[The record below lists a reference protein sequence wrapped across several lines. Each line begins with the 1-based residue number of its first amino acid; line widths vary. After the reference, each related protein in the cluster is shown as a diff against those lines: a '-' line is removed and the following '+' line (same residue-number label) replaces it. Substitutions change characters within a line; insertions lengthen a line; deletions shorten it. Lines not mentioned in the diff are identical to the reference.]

1 MSDDIPLETL
11 FVLLAILLVLS
22 AFFSG
27 TETALM
33 RVNKYRIRHLSRQG
47 NKNAKLAEKLLKEPE
62 KLIAF
67 ILFGN
72 NLVNFVAASIVGVIS
87 MEIGGP
93 TGVVIGTILLTI
105 VVLLIAESPPKTL
118 AALFPEKI
126 ALPASRFYYPMVKL
140 FKPLFYFINFFT
152 NIILKLIGSQGEKND
167 EKLSIDQLKTLIT
180 DGMTKTSIDRQKIMM
195 GVLDLGNI
203 TIEDI
208 MLPHNEIIGID
219 INNSNKNN
227 RKIIEGNFHSSLPVY
242 EDVLDNIKGVLNLN
256 TFLKEIDLSSY
267 DNQLIKKYMNKPYFI
282 PEKTTLS
289 QQLVEFKS
297 NNQKLG
303 FAVDEYGNIQGLI
316 SIDDIFEEIVGDYL
330 EETKKLNK
338 EIMPKKVDDYFIV
351 NASSNIRVLNKIMN
365 WKIPI
370 DEAKTINGAI
380 LENLG
385 YIPEVDAEFTLGNY
399 LISIIST
406 KENAVE
412 TIKIKDIKGEYQLKV
427 VS

>member
-1 MSDDIPLETL
+1 LSDDIPLETL

-33 RVNKYRIRHLSRQG
+33 RVNKYRIRHLSRKG

-219 INNSNKNN
+219 LNNSNKNN

-256 TFLKEIDLSSY
+256 TFLKEIDLGSY

-338 EIMPKKVDDYFIV
+338 EIMPKKVDDYFTV

-412 TIKIKDIKGEYQLKV
+412 TIKIKDIEGDYQLKV

>member
-1 MSDDIPLETL
+1 LSDDIPLETL
-11 FVLLAILLVLS
+11 FVLLAILIALS

-33 RVNKYRIRHLSRQG
+33 RVNKYRIRHLSRKG
-47 NKNAKLAEKLLKEPE
+47 NKSAILTEKLLKKPQ

-72 NLVNFVAASIVGVIS
+72 NLVNFIAASIVGVVS

-93 TGVVIGTILLTI
+93 TGVIIGTVLLTI
-105 VVLLIAESPPKTL
+105 IVLLFAESAPKTI

-126 ALPASRFYYPMVKL
+126 ALPASKIYYPLVKL
-140 FKPLFYFINFFT
+140 MGPFLAFINFFT
-152 NIILKLIGSQGEKND
+152 NIVLKILGQKPDNND
-167 EKLSIDQLKTLIT
+167 EKLSIEELKTLINE
-180 DGMTKTSIDRQKIMM
+180 GMTKTSIDRQRIMM
-195 GVLDLGNI
+195 GVLNLGNI
-203 TIEDI
+203 TVEDI

-219 INNSNKNN
+219 LNNSNKNN

-242 EDVLDNIKGVLNLN
+242 NDVLDNIQGILNLN
-256 TFLKEIDLSSY
+256 MFLKEVDLSSY
-267 DNQLIKKYMNKPYFI
+267 ENQLIIHYMKKPYFI
-282 PEKTTLS
+282 PEKTTLN
-289 QQLVEFKS
+289 QQLVEFKN
-297 NNQKLG
+297 NNQKVG

-316 SIDDIFEEIVGDYL
+316 TIEDIFEEIVGDYL

>member
-1 MSDDIPLETL
+1 MSDDIPLEPL
-11 FVLLAILLVLS
+11 FILLAILLILS
-22 AFFSG
+22 AFFAA

-33 RVNKYRIRHLSRQG
+33 RVNKYRIRHLARKG
-47 NKNAKLAEKLLKEPE
+47 NRNAVLAEKLLKQPE

-93 TGVVIGTILLTI
+93 TGVAIGTILLTI
-105 VVLLIAESPPKTL
+105 IVLLIAESPPKTL

-126 ALPASRFYYPMVKL
+126 ALPASRIYYPLVKL
-140 FKPLFYFINFFT
+140 FKPLYFFINFFT
-152 NIILKLIGSQGEKND
+152 NIILKILDSKPDKND
-167 EKLSIDQLKTLIT
+167 ERLSIDQLKTLIA

-203 TIEDI
+203 TVEDI

-219 INNSNKNN
+219 LNNSKKNN
-227 RKIIEGNFHSSLPVY
+227 RIIIEGNFHSSLPVY
-242 EDVLDNIKGVLNLN
+242 EDALDNIKGILNLN
-256 TFLKEIDLSSY
+256 EFLKETDLDSY
-267 DNQLIKKYMNKPYFI
+267 DNDLITNYLDKPYFI

-289 QQLVEFKS
+289 QQLVEFKN

-303 FAVDEYGNIQGLI
+303 FAIDEYGNIQGLI
-316 SIDDIFEEIVGDYL
+316 TIEDIFEEIVGDYL

-338 EIMPKKVDDYFIV
+338 EIMPKKVDDYYIV
-351 NASSNIRVLNKIMN
+351 NASSNIRVLNKMMD

-399 LISIIST
+399 SIYIIST
-406 KENAVE
+406 KENAVD
-412 TIKIKDIKGEYQLKV
+412 TIKIKDMKDDFQLKV

>member
-33 RVNKYRIRHLSRQG
+33 RVNKYRIRHLSRKG

-219 INNSNKNN
+219 LNNSNKNN

-256 TFLKEIDLSSY
+256 TFLKEIDLGSY

-412 TIKIKDIKGEYQLKV
+412 TIKIKDMEGDYQLKV

>member
-1 MSDDIPLETL
+1 MSDDIPLEPL
-11 FVLLAILLVLS
+11 FVLLAILLILS
-22 AFFSG
+22 AFFAA

-33 RVNKYRIRHLSRQG
+33 RVNKYRIRHLARKG
-47 NKNAKLAEKLLKEPE
+47 NKSAVLTEKLLKQPE

-93 TGVVIGTILLTI
+93 TGVAVGTILLTM

-126 ALPASRFYYPMVKL
+126 ALPASRLYYPLVKL
-140 FKPLFYFINFFT
+140 FKPLYFFINFFT
-152 NIILKLIGSQGEKND
+152 NIILKILDSKPDKND
-167 EKLSIDQLKTLIT
+167 ERLSIDQLKTLIA

-195 GVLDLGNI
+195 GVLELGNI
-203 TIEDI
+203 TVEDI

-219 INNSNKNN
+219 LNNTNKNN
-227 RKIIEGNFHSSLPVY
+227 RIIIEGNFHSSLPVY

-282 PEKTTLS
+282 PEKTSLS
-289 QQLVEFKS
+289 QQLVEFKNS
-297 NNQKLG
+297 NQKLG

-316 SIDDIFEEIVGDYL
+316 TIEDIFEEIVGDYL

-351 NASSNIRVLNKIMN
+351 NASSNIRVLNKMMN
-365 WKIPI
+365 WTIPI

-385 YIPEVDAEFTLGNY
+385 YIPEVDAVFSLGNY
-399 LISIIST
+399 LICIIST
-406 KENAVE
+406 KENAIE
-412 TIKIKDIKGEYQLKV
+412 TIKIKDMKGDYQLKV

>member
-1 MSDDIPLETL
+1 LSDDIPLETL

-219 INNSNKNN
+219 LNNSNKNN

-412 TIKIKDIKGEYQLKV
+412 TIKIKDIEGDYQLKV

>member
-289 QQLVEFKS
+289 QQLVEFKN

-412 TIKIKDIKGEYQLKV
+412 TIKIKDIEGDYQLKV

>member
-11 FVLLAILLVLS
+11 FVLLAILIALS

-33 RVNKYRIRHLSRQG
+33 RVNKYRIRHLSKKG
-47 NKNAKLAEKLLKEPE
+47 NKSAILAEKLLKKPQ

-72 NLVNFVAASIVGVIS
+72 NLVNFIAASIVGVVS

-93 TGVVIGTILLTI
+93 TGVIIGTVLLTI
-105 VVLLIAESPPKTL
+105 IVLLFAESAPKTI

-126 ALPASRFYYPMVKL
+126 ALPASNIYYPLVKL
-140 FKPLFYFINFFT
+140 MGPFLAFINFFT
-152 NIILKLIGSQGEKND
+152 NIVLKILGSKPDNND
-167 EKLSIDQLKTLIT
+167 EKLSIEELKTLINE
-180 DGMTKTSIDRQKIMM
+180 GMTKTSIDRQKIMM
-195 GVLDLGNI
+195 GVLNLGNI
-203 TIEDI
+203 TVEDI

-219 INNSNKNN
+219 LNNSNKNN

-242 EDVLDNIKGVLNLN
+242 KDVLDNIQGILNLN
-256 TFLKEIDLSSY
+256 MFLKEIDLSSY
-267 DNQLIKKYMNKPYFI
+267 ENQLVINYMKKPYFI
-282 PEKTTLS
+282 PEKTTLN
-289 QQLVEFKS
+289 QQLVEFKD
-297 NNQKLG
+297 NNQKVG

-316 SIDDIFEEIVGDYL
+316 TIEDIFEEIVGDYL

-351 NASSNIRVLNKIMN
+351 NASSNIRVLNKIMK
-365 WKIPI
+365 WEIPI

-412 TIKIKDIKGEYQLKV
+412 TIKIKDIEGDYQLKV

>member
-11 FVLLAILLVLS
+11 FVLLAILIALS

-33 RVNKYRIRHLSRQG
+33 RVNKYRIRHLSRKG
-47 NKNAKLAEKLLKEPE
+47 NKSAILTEKLLKKPQ

-72 NLVNFVAASIVGVIS
+72 NLVNFIAASIVGVVS

-93 TGVVIGTILLTI
+93 TGVIIGTVLLTI
-105 VVLLIAESPPKTL
+105 IVLLFAESAPKTI

-126 ALPASRFYYPMVKL
+126 ALPASKIYYPLVKL
-140 FKPLFYFINFFT
+140 MGPFLAFINFFT
-152 NIILKLIGSQGEKND
+152 NIVLKILGQKPDNND
-167 EKLSIDQLKTLIT
+167 EKLSIEELKTLINE
-180 DGMTKTSIDRQKIMM
+180 GMTKTSIDRQRIMM
-195 GVLDLGNI
+195 GVLNLGNI
-203 TIEDI
+203 TVEDI

-219 INNSNKNN
+219 LNNSNKNN

-242 EDVLDNIKGVLNLN
+242 NDVLDNIQGILNLN
-256 TFLKEIDLSSY
+256 MFLKEVDLSSY
-267 DNQLIKKYMNKPYFI
+267 ENQLIIHYMEKPYFI
-282 PEKTTLS
+282 PEKTTLN
-289 QQLVEFKS
+289 QQLVEFKK
-297 NNQKLG
+297 NNQKVG

-316 SIDDIFEEIVGDYL
+316 TIEDIFEEIVGDYL